1 MSEKR
6 FESKGRKR
14 GMALACALLTGL
26 CALPHAEAASS
37 WKDSLAVGEKDLQ
50 SEVPERAVASFR
62 QALVLVKKEGG
73 SQEDIDRCMLKL
85 ASALALTQH
94 PGEAR
99 DMARKVLLRRTN
111 KYGSGSPRLSPVLMN
126 LGSIEESAGDHARA
140 MSYYNQ
146 ALKITEK
153 SYGPYSPEAAGALV
167 GLGHAHGK
175 LGNKDEALN
184 HYKRAMTILSRDP
197 NLDAARQLQRVQHAY
212 GDLLKGTD
220 QSSSELIKDFDRE
233 ILDQSSKDTG
243 DDASRVPLRPPI
255 RSSEW
260 QKQSSIELQ
269 SKHEQQTD
277 ENEQV
282 SLRGISMPG
291 SDRSLAPAFRVV
303 NDAVLKQ
310 DRFAA
315 GAEQYKRKIAIDID
329 ALGPHHPSVGNDL
342 AGLGQLY
349 ITEGRYDKARPLLER
364 ALAVYHDAYGD
375 GNLLTINARAMLASC
390 QFHLGNG
397 DRAAGLYREALA
409 QAQKSLGPDSMDTA
423 RILNELAYLYYH
435 QGQLEQSRTFYEWAV
450 ASTERAAGENNPLLA
465 ACLKDYAQV
474 LRRLGRNDRAL
485 EVESRA
491 GKILSSSN

>member
-6 FESKGRKR
+6 VESKSRKR
-14 GMALACALLTGL
+14 GIALACVIFAGL
-26 CALPHAEAASS
+26 CAMPQLEAASS
-37 WKDSLAVGEKDLQ
+37 WKDSLATGEKDMQ

-62 QALVLVKKEGG
+62 QALVLVRKQGG
-73 SQEDIDRCMLKL
+73 SQEDIDKCMLKL
-85 ASALALTQH
+85 ASALALSEH

-99 DMARKVLLRRTN
+99 ALARKVLLRRTS

-153 SYGPYSPEAAGALV
+153 SYGPYSPEAAGALA

-175 LGNKDEALN
+175 LGNRDEALN
-184 HYKRAMTILSRDP
+184 HYKRAMTILSGDP
-197 NLDAARQLQRVQHAY
+197 NLDAARQLQKIQHDY

-220 QSSSELIKDFDRE
+220 DSNNGLIKDFDRD
-233 ILDQSSKDTG
+233 ILDQSSKDTV
-243 DDASRVPLRPPI
+243 DDTARVTLRPPI

-260 QKQSSIELQ
+260 QKQSRFELQ
-269 SKHEQQTD
+269 AKHEQQTD

-282 SLRGISMPG
+282 RLRGIRMPG
-291 SDRSLAPAFRVV
+291 SDQSLAPAYRVV
-303 NDAVLKQ
+303 NEAVIKQ
-310 DRFAA
+310 DRFEA
-315 GAEQYKRKIAIDID
+315 GEEQYKRKIAVDID

-342 AGLGQLY
+342 AALGQLY
-349 ITEGRYDKARPLLER
+349 ITKGRYNEARPLIER

-390 QFHLGNG
+390 EFHLGNG
-397 DRAAGLYREALA
+397 DRAAGLYRDALA

-491 GKILSSSN
+491 GKILSLQ

>member
-6 FESKGRKR
+6 FELISRKR
-14 GMALACALLTGL
+14 GTAFACVLLAGL
-26 CALPHAEAASS
+26 CALSPAEAASS

-167 GLGHAHGK
+167 GLGHTHGK
-175 LGNKDEALN
+175 LGNREEALN
-184 HYKRAMTILSRDP
+184 HYKRAITILSKDP
-197 NLDAARQLQRVQHAY
+197 NLDAARQLEKVQHDY

-220 QSSSELIKDFDRE
+220 QSNSDLIKDFDKD
-233 ILDQSSKDTG
+233 ILDQSSENI
-243 DDASRVPLRPPI
+243 PLRPPI
-255 RSSEW
+255 QSSEW
-260 QKQSSIELQ
+260 QKQSRFELQ
-269 SKHEQQTD
+269 AKHEQQTD

-282 SLRGISMPG
+282 SLRGIPMPG
-291 SDRSLAPAFRVV
+291 SDQSLAPAYRVV
-303 NDAVLKQ
+303 NDAVIKQ

-315 GAEQYKRKIAIDID
+315 GEEQYKRKISIDID
-329 ALGPHHPSVGNDL
+329 SLGPHHPSVGNDL
-342 AGLGQLY
+342 AGLAQLY
-349 ITEGRYDKARPLLER
+349 ISKGRYDEARPLLER

-390 QFHLGNG
+390 EFHLGNG
-397 DRAAGLYREALA
+397 DKAAGLYREALA

-435 QGQLEQSRTFYEWAV
+435 QGQLEQARTFYEWAV

-474 LRRLGRNDRAL
+474 LRRLGRNDRAS

-491 GKILSSSN
+491 GKILSSTN